1 MRLCALL
8 TLSSSRATR
17 SCKWLYLSC
26 LASRRAMS
34 LRMPRSSPHTAPA
47 ANTMAAAFQSNSNS
61 SGVIG
66 RLLCFRH
73 GFARLRVICPQRRG
87 QGFYFTG
94 LAFDIF
100 TRAGVF
106 RQHQLPHRTRQP
118 GLHFQPTHLLL
129 HRRLRQ
135 RRISHNDILTVPL
148 LYMPVSLL
156 VAIYCRL
163 CIIAFIDYCSDFK
176 HTYAPFPQAYHTVS
190 E

>member
-66 RLLCFRH
+66 RLLC
-73 GFARLRVICPQRRG
+73 AQRRG
-87 QGFYFTG
+87 QGFYFLG
-94 LAFDIF
+94 LAFGIF
-100 TRAGVF
+100 AGAGVF